1 MTKVAIPGVNG
12 RMGQAVAAEV
22 LSASD
27 LQLVLASVRADN
39 SLLGSRVANSDL
51 VITTGIQSVSFDVL
65 IDFTLPV
72 AVMEHVMYCLQHK
85 KAMVIGTTGFN
96 AEQLEIINAAAQD
109 IPVLLSANMSI
120 GVNKAYKL
128 IAYASRMFTEG
139 WQITVTDLHHQHKKD
154 SPSGTAKQIVK
165 IITDNT
171 GKALDDITLHS
182 ERRGEVIGEHS
193 VIFSNQVEQ
202 VIISHISQ
210 DRRIYAQVAV
220 IAARWLVQQKAGLY
234 SMLDV
239 VDHT

>member
-1 MTKVAIPGVNG
+1 
-12 RMGQAVAAEV
+12 MGQAVAAEV

-210 DRRIYAQVAV
+210 DRRIYAQGAV

>member
-210 DRRIYAQVAV
+210 DRRIYAQGAV